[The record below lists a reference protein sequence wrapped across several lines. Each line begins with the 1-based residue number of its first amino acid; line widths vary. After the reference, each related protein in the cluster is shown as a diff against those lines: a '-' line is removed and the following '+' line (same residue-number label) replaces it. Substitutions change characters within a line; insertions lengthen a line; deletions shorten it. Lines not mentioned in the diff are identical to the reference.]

1 MQITTKSLLFIAIAI
16 TSFACSTLKPDSFK
30 SKNVYKT
37 QDLII
42 TQISKNA
49 FQHVTYKQTNDF
61 GNVPC
66 NGLVLRNG
74 NEVIVFDTP
83 INDKSAAALITW
95 VREILECDIKAVVPT
110 HFHDDCLGGLQAFHD
125 QHIPSYAYVKTIEL
139 AKENKMVA
147 PQNGFQDSLRLQVG
161 NEKVAIKF
169 FGEGHTKDNVIAYCP
184 NENIIFGGC
193 LIKTLNASKG
203 FLGDANTKEWS
214 NTVVKI
220 SKQYPDVKLVVPGH
234 GKYGDKS
241 LLDYTIELFK
251 TRYFGEEK
259 LIKGN

>member
-1 MQITTKSLLFIAIAI
+1 MQFSTKSLLFI
-16 TSFACSTLKPDSFK
+16 TTTLTGFACSTLKSDSFK

-42 TQISKNA
+42 TQISKNV
-49 FQHVTYKQTNDF
+49 FQHISYKQTNDF

-66 NGLVLRNG
+66 NGLVLLNG
-74 NEVIVFDTP
+74 KEAIVFDTP
-83 INDKSAAALITW
+83 INDKSAEALIKW
-95 VREILECDIKAVVPT
+95 VREKLQCEIKAVVPT

-125 QHIPSYAYVKTIEL
+125 HQIPSYAYARTIEL
-139 AKENKMVA
+139 AKENKFVV
-147 PQNGFQDSLRLQVG
+147 PQNGFQDSLLLSVG
-161 NEKVAIKF
+161 DEKVIAKF
-169 FGEGHTKDNVIAYCP
+169 YGEGHTKDNVIVYCP
-184 NENIIFGGC
+184 NENLIFGGC
-193 LIKTLNASKG
+193 LIKALNASKG

-214 NTVVKI
+214 NTVMKI
-220 SKQYPDVKLVVPGH
+220 SKQYPNVKLVVPGH

-241 LLDYTIELFK
+241 LLDYTIDLFE